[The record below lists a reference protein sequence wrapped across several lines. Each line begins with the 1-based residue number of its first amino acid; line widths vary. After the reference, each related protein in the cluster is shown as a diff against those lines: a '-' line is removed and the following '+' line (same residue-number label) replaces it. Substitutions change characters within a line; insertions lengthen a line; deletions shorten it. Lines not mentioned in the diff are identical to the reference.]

1 MKNFLLILVSLL
13 LSFNSYGEWMKASSS
28 DSALHY
34 LDIDNIRKNNG
45 YIYYWVLSDL
55 IKPFEN
61 GDASYKIY
69 HQGDCGIF
77 RHKLLSYHF
86 HKKPMGGGVAE
97 VFNDETEWKYPV
109 PEMVDGVVLKRVCEY
124 VQ

>member
-1 MKNFLLILVSLL
+1 MKKILLFVLSIIM
-13 LSFNSYGEWMKASSS
+13 SFNSYGEWMKVSSS
-28 DSALHY
+28 NTAMHY
-34 LDIDNIRKNNG
+34 LDIDNIRENNG

-55 IKPFEN
+55 LKPLDN
-61 GDASYKIY
+61 GDASFKIY

-86 HKKPMGGGVAE
+86 HKKPMGGGIAE
-97 VFNDETEWKYPV
+97 AFTDETEWKYPV
-109 PEMVDGVVLKRVCEY
+109 SEMVDGVVLKSACEY